1 LPGFIEPEERQTAKA
16 AKAKPNPCNKK
27 LYDDGMKVRKAVL
40 GADYVDNSLADAD
53 DFMSRRAGSILSAVS
68 MTGFPVGAQLAS
80 KGLNTPVS
88 IPSR

>member
-1 LPGFIEPEERQTAKA
+1 LPGFIEPEERQMAKA
-16 AKAKPNPCNKK
+16 AKAKPNPRNKK

-53 DFMSRRAGSILSAVS
+53 DFMSRRAGSFLSAVS
-68 MTGFPVGAQLAS
+68 TTGFPVDVQLAS

>member
-1 LPGFIEPEERQTAKA
+1 L
-16 AKAKPNPCNKK
+16 
-27 LYDDGMKVRKAVL
+27 
-40 GADYVDNSLADAD
+40 DAD
-53 DFMSRRAGSILSAVS
+53 DFMSRRAGSFLSAVS